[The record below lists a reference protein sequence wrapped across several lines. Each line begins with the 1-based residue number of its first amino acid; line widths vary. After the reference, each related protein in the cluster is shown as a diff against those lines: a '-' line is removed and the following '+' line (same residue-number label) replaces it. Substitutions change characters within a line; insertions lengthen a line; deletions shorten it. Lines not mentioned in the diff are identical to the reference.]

1 MSKTIC
7 FSSLDEAKCQGYVL
21 AAEQHYQKYKACTIF
36 GYDRNQR
43 GFKVTN
49 FGLRVEVPEEFTRN
63 YMGTRSDRIFGNSI
77 TVCVQSKYGVDGQ
90 LVKIQMF
97 EPHEFRSALEM
108 ARAWT
113 DEWFQAHPEALR
125 MYGST
130 LKSTQSP
137 LAGLAR
143 TFTG

>member
-21 AAEQHYQKYKACTIF
+21 AADQQYQKYKACSIF

-43 GFKVTN
+43 GFRESN

-63 YMGTRSDRIFGNSI
+63 YMGTRSDRIFGNAI
-77 TVCVQSKYGVDGQ
+77 TVCVQSKFGSDGQ
-90 LVKIQMF
+90 VVELKMF

-113 DEWFQAHPEALR
+113 DEWFKAHPEALR
-125 MYGST
+125 LYGST
-130 LKSTQSP
+130 LKPTPSP

-143 TFTG
+143 KFTG

>member
-1 MSKTIC
+1 M
-7 FSSLDEAKCQGYVL
+7 L
-21 AAEQHYQKYKACTIF
+21 AAEQRYQKYKACTIF

-43 GFKVTN
+43 GFKESN

-63 YMGTRSDRIFGNSI
+63 YMGTRSDRIFGNAI
-77 TVCVQSKYGVDGQ
+77 TVCVQSKFGSDGQ
-90 LVKIQMF
+90 VVELKMY

-113 DEWFQAHPEALR
+113 DEWFKAHPEALR
-125 MYGST
+125 LYGST
-130 LKSTQSP
+130 LKPTPSP

-143 TFTG
+143 KFTG

>member
-1 MSKTIC
+1 M
-7 FSSLDEAKCQGYVL
+7 L
-21 AAEQHYQKYKACTIF
+21 AADQQYQKYKACSIF

-43 GFKVTN
+43 GFKESN

-63 YMGTRSDRIFGNSI
+63 YMGTRSDRIFGNAI
-77 TVCVQSKYGVDGQ
+77 TVCVQSKFGSDGQ
-90 LVKIQMF
+90 VVELKMF

-113 DEWFQAHPEALR
+113 DEWFKAHPEALR
-125 MYGST
+125 LYGST
-130 LKSTQSP
+130 LKPAPSP
-137 LAGLAR
+137 FAGLAR

>member
-1 MSKTIC
+1 M
-7 FSSLDEAKCQGYVL
+7 L
-21 AAEQHYQKYKACTIF
+21 ASDQQYQKYKACSIF

-43 GFKVTN
+43 GFRESN

-63 YMGTRSDRIFGNSI
+63 YMGTRSDRIFGNAI
-77 TVCVQSKYGVDGQ
+77 TVCVQSKFGSDGQ
-90 LVKIQMF
+90 VVELKMF

-113 DEWFQAHPEALR
+113 DEWFKAHPEALR
-125 MYGST
+125 LYGST
-130 LKSTQSP
+130 LKPTPSP

-143 TFTG
+143 KFTG

>member
-21 AAEQHYQKYKACTIF
+21 AAAQQYQKYKECTIF

-43 GFKVTN
+43 GFKESN

-63 YMGTRSDRIFGNSI
+63 YMGTRSDRIFGNAI
-77 TVCVQSKYGVDGQ
+77 TVCVQSKFGSDGQ
-90 LVKIQMF
+90 VVKLQMF

-108 ARAWT
+108 ARDWT
-113 DEWFQAHPEALR
+113 DEWFKVHPEALR
-125 MYGST
+125 LYAST
-130 LKSTQSP
+130 LKPTPSP
-137 LAGLAR
+137 FAGLAR

>member
-7 FSSLDEAKCQGYVL
+7 FSSLDEAKCQGYAL

-43 GFKVTN
+43 GFKESN

-63 YMGTRSDRIFGNSI
+63 YMGTRSDRIFGNAI
-77 TVCVQSKYGVDGQ
+77 TVCVQSKFGSDGQ
-90 LVKIQMF
+90 VVELKMY

-113 DEWFQAHPEALR
+113 DEWFKAHPEALR
-125 MYGST
+125 LYGST
-130 LKSTQSP
+130 LKPTPSP

-143 TFTG
+143 KFTG

>member
-21 AAEQHYQKYKACTIF
+21 ASDQQYQKYKACSIF

-43 GFKVTN
+43 GFRESN

-63 YMGTRSDRIFGNSI
+63 YMGTRSDRIFGNAI
-77 TVCVQSKYGVDGQ
+77 TVCVQSKFGSDGKV
-90 LVKIQMF
+90 VKLQMF

-113 DEWFQAHPEALR
+113 DEWFKAHPEALR
-125 MYGST
+125 LYGSP
-130 LKSTQSP
+130 LKPAPSP
-137 LAGLAR
+137 FGGLAR

>member
-1 MSKTIC
+1 M
-7 FSSLDEAKCQGYVL
+7 L
-21 AAEQHYQKYKACTIF
+21 AADQQYQKYKACSIF

-43 GFKVTN
+43 GFKESN

-63 YMGTRSDRIFGNSI
+63 YMGTRSDRIFGNAI
-77 TVCVQSKYGVDGQ
+77 TVCVQSKFGSDGQ
-90 LVKIQMF
+90 VVELKMF

-113 DEWFQAHPEALR
+113 DEWFKAHPEALR
-125 MYGST
+125 LYGST
-130 LKSTQSP
+130 LKPTPSP

-143 TFTG
+143 KFTG